1 MNRFIIYIF
10 GIFLIAQSNALAC
23 NFKIADFGSPK
34 EKIEF
39 EQNIP
44 QPMLLPDRFG
54 GENLII
60 PLEQICKLNKK
71 LYGTQLV
78 YLYLDNKL
86 SRIQFYRPIM
96 PDRNL
101 MDFAMEKY
109 GKFNLPEGLPKE
121 KWRGNHVWDLNL
133 ELVEYIVTDIHDGH
147 VEIIDIVNKLYLP
160 IIESYNEKVG
170 EWLDTVQ

>member
-1 MNRFIIYIF
+1 MKKIIIYLF
-10 GIFLIAQSNALAC
+10 GFFLLAQANALAC
-23 NFKIADFGSPK
+23 NFKIANFGSPK
-34 EKIEF
+34 E
-39 EQNIP
+39 NIKLDNNLP
-44 QPMLLPDRFG
+44 EPLLMPDRFG
-54 GENLII
+54 GENLVI
-60 PLEQICKLNKK
+60 PIEQICKSNNK
-71 LYGTQLV
+71 LYGTQLI
-78 YLYLDNKL
+78 YLYIDNKL
-86 SRIQFYRPIM
+86 SSIQLYRPIM

-160 IIESYNEKVG
+160 TIENYNEKVG
-170 EWLDTVQ
+170 EWLDSGQ